1 MHIVRLLNKI
11 LDLVKTDI
19 LVELYVNHLLS
30 KSILL
35 FYSID
40 GWWKIQPKYQYFTK
54 SKIVFGNLIICISF

>member
-35 FYSID
+35 FYPID